1 MIITLEIA
9 VIILKNDIATPVFK
23 GRNILE
29 KIEQDVTV
37 QKNKDIPQNIIK
49 MNLSQVNG
57 FIVHIL
63 AMIEEDITVAKIK
76 GDARLMNEG
85 DLLAMSNLYNR
96 EKTKGD
102 FAARSSLVLTMRI
115 KGDTILKSNLDIP
128 AIMLRDILQNNI
140 KVGFLTRSHIAMNIE
155 LDIPATIQKAIL
167 QNDINL
173 GLFSMRNISVKIEL
187 DIARQIIGGIH
198 KTSKISQE
206 IEVGA

>member
-1 MIITLEIA
+1 M
-9 VIILKNDIATPVFK
+9 
-23 GRNILE
+23 
-29 KIEQDVTV
+29 
-37 QKNKDIPQNIIK
+37 
-49 MNLSQVNG
+49 NG

-128 AIMLRDILQNNI
+128 AIM
-140 KVGFLTRSHIAMNIE
+140 
-155 LDIPATIQKAIL
+155 
-167 QNDINL
+167 
-173 GLFSMRNISVKIEL
+173 
-187 DIARQIIGGIH
+187 
-198 KTSKISQE
+198 
-206 IEVGA
+206 